1 MIRLT
6 TLRSDDRGSLPM
18 VLLVITIGLGMSAF
32 LAPLVVR
39 QIQST
44 RVADER
50 STSLNAVQAGLDVMM
65 ARVRAAADGVLAGRL
80 EDLPPCT
87 FEGDAG
93 VSGVSES
100 MKYTGT
106 IKYVD
111 QDGKTLGCPEK
122 ANVDDRLNQVPARA
136 LVVVQGG
143 SHNIVR
149 ELSAT
154 YVFHTDNTNIPG
166 GQIKIASSPLG
177 TDQCIDASTD
187 KPVIGT
193 QVIMQRCNGSS
204 RQQFGYS
211 SDLYLKLINSESSDA
226 PNGLCLHT
234 GATHTNSSMVAFDKC
249 PPLSDPPSVPRQPLF
264 QWSLDG
270 NSMFHSVNGTSGK
283 TESFCMTV
291 KTPTVAAGKVGLG
304 ACSVRSDQT
313 VWRSA
318 AGVGAGMASGST
330 AQLVN
335 YAQFSRCLDLTDH
348 DVNKTYMIAWFCKQS
363 PDGIV
368 DYNQRWTQ
376 PSPVAPAISATG
388 NIAVTR
394 NGVDYCLR
402 SPLSPAPKIYT
413 TVTPCA
419 GNLNSPAT
427 QWTVWHNTG
436 SYATSY
442 RITDSAGYCLMATD
456 QNAVPKDAHG
466 DGTSKVKVA
475 ECTSSELQKWNAP
488 PNIDRPTPLT
498 DLQEN

>member
-1 MIRLT
+1 MRLT

-18 VLLVITIGLGMSAF
+18 VLLVITIGLGLSAL

-44 RVADER
+44 RVADDR
-50 STSLNAVQAGLDVMM
+50 STALNAVQAGLDVMM

-93 VSGVSES
+93 VSGISES
-100 MKYTGT
+100 MKYKGS
-106 IKYVD
+106 IKYLD
-111 QDGKTLGCPEK
+111 QDGKTLGCPERT
-122 ANVDDRLNQVPARA
+122 NVDDRLNQVPAKA
-136 LVVVQGG
+136 LVVVQGHG
-143 SHNIVR
+143 SDIVR

-154 YVFHTDNTNIPG
+154 YIFHTDNTNIPG
-166 GQIKIASSPLG
+166 GQINIASSPLG
-177 TDQCIDASTD
+177 NDQCIDATD
-187 KPVIGT
+187 VPVVGK
-193 QVIMQRCNGSS
+193 QVIMQRCNGSN

-211 SDLYLKLINSESSDA
+211 SDLYLKLINSESTDA
-226 PNGLCLHT
+226 PDGLCLHT
-234 GATHTNSSMVAFDKC
+234 GATHTNSSMVAFQKC
-249 PPLSDPPSVPRQPLF
+249 PPASDLPTVPRQPLF

-270 NSMFHSVNGTSGK
+270 SSMFHSVNGANGK

-291 KTPTVAAGKVGLG
+291 KTPAATGGNVGLG
-304 ACSVRSDQT
+304 ACTVKSDVT

-318 AGVGAGMASGST
+318 AGVGAGMASSST

-368 DYNQRWTQ
+368 DYNQRWFQ
-376 PSPVAPAISATG
+376 PSPVAPAISASG
-388 NIAVTR
+388 NIVV
-394 NGVDYCLR
+394 NKSGVDYCLR
-402 SPLSPAPKIYT
+402 SPLSPALKVYT

-419 GNLNSPAT
+419 GNKTLPAT
-427 QWTVWHNTG
+427 QWTVWLDTG

-498 DLQEN
+498 DLREN